1 MSPGFVNHNKECTRL
16 ATPNDKDYQLLAHG
30 RWFSPGTAASSTTKA
45 GRHDIAEILLKAELQ
60 HQRSKSNQS
69 LEIQQKTNTK
79 RVPIQIQITHT

>member
-1 MSPGFVNHNKECTRL
+1 MGSLCEKKGALDSQSQVIPV
-16 ATPNDKDYQLLAHG
+16 YQFPAHD
-30 RWFSPGTAASSTTKA
+30 RRFSPGTPASSIAKA